1 MSVSSKWQI
10 SRTSELRFC
19 LEKYPKMWM
28 LIYSVHR
35 LFEILETPKVGWKFY
50 KILTY
55 SISKLSNG
63 FQQRLEV
70 DLKFKKKKIIKL
82 MSSGKKKVNRT
93 VCFDACFV
101 KGGCLS
107 EIQGKFRFHSFSDL
121 FKLFWSL
128 LLSSGTRTEVQ
139 GKKLFKC
146 CWFTVIF

>member
-10 SRTSELRFC
+10 SRNSELRFC

-35 LFEILETPKVGWKFY
+35 SFEILETPKVGWKSY

-63 FQQRLEV
+63 FQQRLKV
-70 DLKFKKKKIIKL
+70 DLKLKKKNHKINVFR
-82 MSSGKKKVNRT
+82 KKKLTEQSILMLALLKV
-93 VCFDACFV
+93 
-101 KGGCLS
+101 GCLS
-107 EIQGKFRFHSFSDL
+107 EIKGKFRVHSFSGL

-139 GKKLFKC
+139 GEKLFKC
-146 CWFTVIF
+146 YCFTVIF

>member
-82 MSSGKKKVNRT
+82 MSSGKKKLTEQSVLMLVLLKVDVFQKFKESSGFIHFQICLN
-93 VCFDACFV
+93 CFDLCCCHQELEQKY
-101 KGGCLS
+101 KGKNCLNAA
-107 EIQGKFRFHSFSDL
+107 G
-121 FKLFWSL
+121 L
-128 LLSSGTRTEVQ
+128 L
-139 GKKLFKC
+139 
-146 CWFTVIF
+146 